1 MINALFIS
9 KWPNETN
16 GDSLTRLGLMMIWMQ
31 ALFVFVFVLNS
42 DCRGV
47 VADESQ
53 GHVFCCS
60 GHFWWHR
67 SFLQPN
73 ILVIFTIRSYLQT
86 VVHRLPLEVHTFTN
100 LTARCACAVSLAGVI
115 FALFCTDAV
124 PKMSCLLQMYFSW
137 PCNISYPWLIEEI
150 LEEMDH

>member
-1 MINALFIS
+1 MLCLFQSDQMRQMEIR
-9 KWPNETN
+9 WHAW
-16 GDSLTRLGLMMIWMQ
+16 DSWWYG
-31 ALFVFVFVLNS
+31 
-42 DCRGV
+42 CRPCLCLCLCWIL

-86 VVHRLPLEVHTFTN
+86 VVHRLPLEVRTFTN

-150 LEEMDH
+150 LEEMYH